1 MGAYSSTESTASFLI
16 GLSVSSPNTVWPK
29 QVLPDACPD
38 CTMAGG
44 FPVACSH
51 LSSPP
56 PPPAPRMAS
65 KTHCC
70 GLGEISLPTYTLFA
84 TGPGSEVALEE
95 EVSQLLTEMG
105 MGGRRNEIRG
115 QRAQELQRSPRKEP
129 GPGNVEQTDMVDKLR
144 RVTSCC
150 EGGQW
155 DREPGAGRQ
164 APPEDGI

>member
-1 MGAYSSTESTASFLI
+1 
-16 GLSVSSPNTVWPK
+16 
-29 QVLPDACPD
+29 
-38 CTMAGG
+38 
-44 FPVACSH
+44 
-51 LSSPP
+51 
-56 PPPAPRMAS
+56 MAS